1 MKPLLLLLLLLLL
14 LPLLL
19 QVPALLVLPMALLGP
34 GSLAGTPVDSVLDVC
49 ATYEFYTT
57 QWLMAAA
64 KERSPQRVTSFS
76 GMHK

>member
-1 MKPLLLLLLLLLL
+1 LVLDPLPLLLL
-14 LPLLL
+14 LLL
-19 QVPALLVLPMALLGP
+19 QVPALLVLPVASLGP
-34 GSLAGTPVDSVLDVC
+34 GSLAGTPVDTVLDMC